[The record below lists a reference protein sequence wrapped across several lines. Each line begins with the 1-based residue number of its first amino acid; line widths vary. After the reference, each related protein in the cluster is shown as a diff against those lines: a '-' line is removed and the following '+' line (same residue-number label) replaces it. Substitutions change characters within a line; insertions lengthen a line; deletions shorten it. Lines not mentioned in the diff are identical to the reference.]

1 MNQKLVILFDGS
13 FLPYIFNKDTSR
25 SGIFFTVY
33 NILLELLKREDIEL
47 VVYNGGID
55 DGQMK
60 KIIEIIPALREE
72 HLFYKLENS
81 KIKLYFLNLRLK
93 LKKIKK
99 ECNNNWLLIPKLYII
114 LISIIPKIIVK
125 FFKKKLNKR
134 ENKINVCLSPTGDL
148 AMFEAIKNYKNIQKY
163 TILHDIIPLILPE
176 YKELY
181 KEGTW
186 FYNAIK
192 LLNKKDYY
200 FAISDYTKRD
210 FINIFPILRRGILPQ
225 HF

>member
-25 SGIFFTVY
+25 SGVFFTVY

-55 DGQMK
+55 DGQIE

-93 LKKIKK
+93 L
-99 ECNNNWLLIPKLYII
+99 
-114 LISIIPKIIVK
+114 
-125 FFKKKLNKR
+125 
-134 ENKINVCLSPTGDL
+134 
-148 AMFEAIKNYKNIQKY
+148 
-163 TILHDIIPLILPE
+163 
-176 YKELY
+176 
-181 KEGTW
+181 
-186 FYNAIK
+186 
-192 LLNKKDYY
+192 Y
-200 FAISDYTKRD
+200 F
-210 FINIFPILRRGILPQ
+210 
-225 HF
+225 